1 MMATSA
7 NGVLARLPAGHHRPF
22 LAIGIGG
29 LIVGVLDLT
38 YAIIV
43 YSVHQP
49 ILVPQTIA
57 SGVLGAKAYQGGF
70 ASAALGTV
78 LHFFIALIWASIY
91 YLASRKLK
99 VLVHKAFLCGVAYG
113 AVVYLFMHLVV
124 VPLSAVPPGPTQL
137 VYEVAEFVWHW
148 FGVGL
153 PIALCVRRYAP

>member
-1 MMATSA
+1 MATSA
-7 NGVLARLPAGHHRPF
+7 NSVLAASSVGDQRPL
-22 LAIGIGG
+22 LAIGMGG

-43 YSVHQP
+43 YSLHRP

-57 SGVLGAKAYQGGF
+57 SGVLGAKAYQGGM

-78 LHFFIALIWASIY
+78 LHFFIATIWASVY

-99 VLVHKAFLCGVAYG
+99 FLVHRAVLSGVGYG
-113 AVVYLFMHLVV
+113 VVVYLLMHFVV
-124 VPLSAVPPGPTQL
+124 VPLSAVPPGSTPL
-137 VYEVAEFVWHW
+137 IYAAAEFVWHW
-148 FGVGL
+148 FAVGL

>member
-1 MMATSA
+1 MTPSA
-7 NGVLARLPAGHHRPF
+7 NGIFTSSSVAPQRPF
-22 LAIGIGG
+22 LAVGAAG

-43 YSVHQP
+43 YSMDRP

-70 ASAALGTV
+70 GSAVLGIV
-78 LHFFIALIWASIY
+78 LHFFIALSWATVF

-99 VLVHKAFLCGVAYG
+99 FLVHHAVLCGIAYG

-124 VPLSAVPPGPTQL
+124 VPLSAVPPGPTPLIYQA
-137 VYEVAEFVWHW
+137 AEFVWHW

-153 PIALCVRRYAP
+153 PIALCVRRYSP

>member
-1 MMATSA
+1 MTPSA
-7 NGVLARLPAGHHRPF
+7 NGIFTSSSVAPQRPF
-22 LAIGIGG
+22 LAVGAAG

-43 YSVHQP
+43 YSMHRP

-70 ASAALGTV
+70 GSAVLGIV
-78 LHFFIALIWASIY
+78 LHFFIALSWATVF

-99 VLVHKAFLCGVAYG
+99 FMVRHAVLCGIAYG

-124 VPLSAVPPGPTQL
+124 VPLSAVPPGPTPLIYQA
-137 VYEVAEFVWHW
+137 AEFVWHW

-153 PIALCVRRYAP
+153 PIALCVRRYSP